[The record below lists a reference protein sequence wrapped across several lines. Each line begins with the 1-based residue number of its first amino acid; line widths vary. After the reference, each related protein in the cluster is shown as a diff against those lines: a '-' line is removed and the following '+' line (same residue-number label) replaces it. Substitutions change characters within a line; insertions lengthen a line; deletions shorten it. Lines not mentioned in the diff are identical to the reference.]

1 MNRSSLA
8 VAILAALAN
17 PSFAEEE
24 NTSEKTIT
32 LAPIIVD
39 TDFRP
44 RDSQEIPISITSISA
59 EQIQIRAAQHL
70 DEILNMAPN
79 VNFSSGASRGK
90 YFQIRGIGE
99 RSQFQAPINP
109 SVGLYIDDIDFSRS
123 AGAATLFDIDRV
135 DILRGPQGTRFGA
148 NGLAGVIALHSK
160 EATNDLD
167 IHFESTLAEY
177 DTRSMGLAVGG
188 ALVDNKLF
196 GRMALYTNKSDGY
209 IENDYLDRDNT
220 NNIDETTIRTN
231 LKWLATDDLT
241 LSLNYLHL
249 DIDNGYDA
257 FSFNSD
263 RHTYSDQPG
272 TDSQDT
278 DAFALRADW
287 DVSSALRLEGIVTHS
302 NSDLEYSY
310 DEDWSYVG
318 QFDDSLFP
326 YSSFD
331 QYFRD
336 RDNNSIEL
344 RALSNEDGR
353 IFNDSTAWLV
363 GFYHASQDEDLKRNY
378 TYLAEQF
385 TSQYDTENTAIF
397 GQLDSALTNKLSLIS
412 GLRVEYWQ
420 SDYEDSDGLD
430 SDDSDTLYGG
440 KLGLNY
446 QFNQDQMGYT
456 SLSRG
461 YKAGGV
467 NTDGTLPDDALN
479 FDTEYL
485 WNLEAGLKSLWL
497 GGSMRTNVSVFYAER
512 KDQQVQ
518 SSLLN
523 SRPDG
528 STEFIPYITNAA
540 EGKNMGLEA
549 DIDWLVTQDWRVFAN
564 VGLLRATFEEYE
576 DPNGADLSDRDQAYA
591 PRYQFSL
598 GTDYYLGQHWTF
610 NANIEGKDSFYFS
623 DRHNAK
629 SDSYALVNGS
639 IEYAVESWRL
649 NLWGRNLFD
658 EDYAV
663 RGFGSFGNNPGNGY
677 ATETY
682 TQQGEPRILGLT
694 LSYDY

>member
-1 MNRSSLA
+1 MKQSHLSA
-8 VAILAALAN
+8 AILALLSTA
-17 PSFAEEE
+17 SFADEVT
-24 NTSEKTIT
+24 NNDIAT
-32 LAPIIVD
+32 LEPIIVD
-39 TDFRP
+39 SDFRP
-44 RDSQEIPISITSISA
+44 MDSQEIPISITTISA
-59 EQIQIRAAQHL
+59 EEMQVRSAQHL
-70 DEILNMAPN
+70 DEVLNLAPN
-79 VNFSSGASRGK
+79 VNFSSGSSRGK

-99 RSQFQAPINP
+99 RSQFQAPLNP

-135 DILRGPQGTRFGA
+135 DIFRGPQGTRFGA

-167 IHFESTLAEY
+167 VHFESTLADY
-177 DTRSMGLAVGG
+177 DTRSIGLAVGG

-209 IENDYLDRDNT
+209 IENEYLDRDNT
-220 NNIDETTIRTN
+220 NNIDETTLRTH
-231 LKWLATDDLT
+231 LKWLATDNLT

-257 FSFNSD
+257 FSFNND
-263 RHTYSDQPG
+263 RHTFSDQPG
-272 TDSQDT
+272 TDSQNT

-287 DVSSALRLEGIVTHS
+287 DVSSALRIEGVITHS

-318 QFDDSLFP
+318 QFDPSLFP

-331 QYFRD
+331 QYLRD
-336 RDNNSIEL
+336 RDNNSIEI

-353 IFNDSTAWLV
+353 IFNDTTAWLV
-363 GFYHASQDEDLKRNY
+363 GFYHATQDEDLKRNY

-397 GQLDSALTNKLSLIS
+397 GQFDSALTHKLSLIS
-412 GLRVEYWQ
+412 GLRIEYWE
-420 SDYEDSDGLD
+420 SDYEDSNDLD
-430 SDDSDTLYGG
+430 SGDSDTLYGG

-446 QFNQDQMGYT
+446 QFNQAQMSYT

-467 NTDGTLPDDALN
+467 NTDGTLPDNALN

-497 GGSMRTNVSVFYAER
+497 GGSMRTNLSVFYAER

-523 SRPDG
+523 TRPDG

-540 EGKNMGLEA
+540 EGRNMGLEA

-564 VGLLRATFEEYE
+564 VGLLRATFEEYI
-576 DPNGADLSDRDQAYA
+576 DPDGIDADGRDQAHA

-598 GTDYYLGQHWTF
+598 GADYYLGQHWTF
-610 NANIEGKDSFYFS
+610 HANVEGKDEFYFS

-629 SDSYALVNGS
+629 SDSYALVNAS
-639 IEYAVESWRL
+639 VE
-649 NLWGRNLFD
+649 
-658 EDYAV
+658 
-663 RGFGSFGNNPGNGY
+663 
-677 ATETY
+677 
-682 TQQGEPRILGLT
+682 
-694 LSYDY
+694 